1 MLTPK
6 IDLPATIGNK
16 FILIDST
23 AWTNYQDP
31 SKILGT
37 KLTCGAVEKFEK
49 FTVKIP
55 KTNINI
61 QNGQE
66 IEFTNLQA
74 TAYANGR
81 YVNLSFKADNVQQV
95 QLDEVIFK

>member
-23 AWTNYQDP
+23 TWTDYQDP

-37 KLTCGAVEKFEK
+37 KLTCGAV
-49 FTVKIP
+49 
-55 KTNINI
+55 
-61 QNGQE
+61 
-66 IEFTNLQA
+66 
-74 TAYANGR
+74 
-81 YVNLSFKADNVQQV
+81 
-95 QLDEVIFK
+95 